1 MSEPLHTRRAQ
12 YQARAIAGLWRM
24 LSRWPVTRLWRIAAF
39 MGPQIYRFSKRER
52 RVTELNL
59 ARVFPDQTA
68 QQRKAFAIQS
78 LQHST
83 ATMLELGHAWMAP
96 PEKVEAS
103 ILAVHG
109 RDKLDSARAE
119 GRGVIVLAPHFGN
132 WEVLNFWLSSHF
144 PFTAMYEP
152 PKIADLEAITR
163 HGRERMGAQL
173 VPTNPRGVAAL
184 LKALKRSEA
193 IGILPDRGTRTGAVA
208 YSRRSTGTRPTR
220 PPCCPSWSLGPG
232 LAWSRG
238 WHDVFPAR
246 GSRFTFWMPTNGS
259 TARTTRCQP
268 PASTPAWKPR
278 LPWTHPSTN
287 GNTSATARSWRSSK
301 GSPTPTISAF
311 IEHESGMTESSPH
324 PPNPPQDTRPPQI
337 VYALYLAG
345 LVTAN
350 ITLLIGVI
358 VAYVYRREAAPD
370 CRPTTAT

>member
-59 ARVFPDQTA
+59 ARVFPDQSA
-68 QQRKAFAIQS
+68 QKRKAFAIQS

-193 IGILPDRGTRTGAVA
+193 IGILPDQEPAWGSGVFAPFYGHEAYTATLLPKLVARTQARVVTGVA
-208 YSRRSTGTRPTR
+208 RRIPGKGFEIHFLDADERVYSEDDTLSATGVNASVEASIALD
-220 PPCCPSWSLGPG
+220 PPQYQWEYKRYRKVVEEQQG
-232 LAWSRG
+232 LANAN
-238 WHDVFPAR
+238 DF
-246 GSRFTFWMPTNGS
+246 
-259 TARTTRCQP
+259 
-268 PASTPAWKPR
+268 R
-278 LPWTHPSTN
+278 L
-287 GNTSATARSWRSSK
+287 
-301 GSPTPTISAF
+301 
-311 IEHESGMTESSPH
+311 
-324 PPNPPQDTRPPQI
+324 
-337 VYALYLAG
+337 Y
-345 LVTAN
+345 
-350 ITLLIGVI
+350 
-358 VAYVYRREAAPD
+358 
-370 CRPTTAT
+370 

>member
-59 ARVFPDQTA
+59 ARVFPDQTT

-193 IGILPDRGTRTGAVA
+193 IGILPDQEPAWGSGVFAPFYGHEAYTATLLPKLVARTQARVVTGVA
-208 YSRRSTGTRPTR
+208 RRIPGKGFEIHFLDADERVYSEDDTLSATGVNASVEASIALD
-220 PPCCPSWSLGPG
+220 PPQYQWEYKRYRKVVEEQQG
-232 LAWSRG
+232 LANAN
-238 WHDVFPAR
+238 DF
-246 GSRFTFWMPTNGS
+246 
-259 TARTTRCQP
+259 
-268 PASTPAWKPR
+268 R
-278 LPWTHPSTN
+278 L
-287 GNTSATARSWRSSK
+287 
-301 GSPTPTISAF
+301 
-311 IEHESGMTESSPH
+311 
-324 PPNPPQDTRPPQI
+324 
-337 VYALYLAG
+337 Y
-345 LVTAN
+345 
-350 ITLLIGVI
+350 
-358 VAYVYRREAAPD
+358 
-370 CRPTTAT
+370 

>member
-59 ARVFPDQTA
+59 ARVFPDQSA

-103 ILAVHG
+103 IQAVHG

-193 IGILPDRGTRTGAVA
+193 IGILPDQEPAWGSGVFAPFYGHEAYTATLLPKLVARTQARVVTGVA
-208 YSRRSTGTRPTR
+208 RRIPGKGFEIHFLNADERVYSEDDTLSATGVNASVEASIALD
-220 PPCCPSWSLGPG
+220 PPQYQWEYKRYRKVVEEQQG
-232 LAWSRG
+232 LANAN
-238 WHDVFPAR
+238 DF
-246 GSRFTFWMPTNGS
+246 
-259 TARTTRCQP
+259 
-268 PASTPAWKPR
+268 R
-278 LPWTHPSTN
+278 L
-287 GNTSATARSWRSSK
+287 
-301 GSPTPTISAF
+301 
-311 IEHESGMTESSPH
+311 
-324 PPNPPQDTRPPQI
+324 
-337 VYALYLAG
+337 Y
-345 LVTAN
+345 
-350 ITLLIGVI
+350 
-358 VAYVYRREAAPD
+358 
-370 CRPTTAT
+370 